1 MYKCYTFLSFVFRV
15 RVMVLNATFN
25 CTSFICGG
33 TLSHTHDHIEKVI
46 ILLYL
51 SFIGITILICFGNGD
66 GS

>member
-1 MYKCYTFLSFVFRV
+1 
-15 RVMVLNATFN
+15 MVLNATFN